1 MPGPIAVAISPPAC
15 CLRLTD
21 AFEEIA
27 MKNTMPVREPEP
39 SPSKNRIIERPD
51 NGAKSI
57 RGQGPSSGAQKDNP
71 HKQLQLVGHG
81 WLKR

>member
-1 MPGPIAVAISPPAC
+1 MKD
-15 CLRLTD
+15 LT
-21 AFEEIA
+21 
-27 MKNTMPVREPEP
+27 PVREPES
-39 SPSKNRIIERPD
+39 SPSKNRVSERPD
-51 NGAKSI
+51 NGAKSS